1 MGWTCSTDSPSARL
15 RSTVWSMSLVSSAA
29 SRPSRFLSYTVCSH
43 TPIRHDQASAPVG
56 RIEPVD

>member
-1 MGWTCSTDSPSARL
+1 
-15 RSTVWSMSLVSSAA
+15 MSLVSSAA